1 MKEYQAEFIKFLIS
15 SGVLTFGDFTTKS
28 GRKTPYFINTGNFN
42 TGEALAAVGSFYATH
57 LVESGL
63 TDIDV
68 LFGPAYKGIP
78 LAVVTGVSL
87 SREHGLAKGVSFD
100 RKEAKAHG
108 DKGVLVG
115 HQIKAGET
123 VVLVE
128 DVVTA
133 GTTIREM
140 VPRLRSEFKAV
151 VPVVLI
157 AVDRAEKGTTEKSA
171 VTELEEALAIRIYP
185 IVTIHDIIAFLSTN
199 PELPIA
205 LPENIVGLMQS
216 YLEQYGA

>member
-1 MKEYQAEFIKFLIS
+1 MKEYQSEFIKFLIS
-15 SGVLTFGDFTTKS
+15 SGVLTFGNFTTKS

-42 TGEALAAVGSFYATH
+42 TGETLAAVGSFYAKH

-63 TDIDV
+63 GNIDV

-87 SREHGLAKGVSFD
+87 SREHGLPKGVSFD

-151 VPVVLI
+151 VSAVLI
-157 AVDRAEKGTTEKSA
+157 AVDRAEKGTAEKSA
-171 VTELEEALAIRIYP
+171 VTELEEALSIRVYP
-185 IVTIHDIIAFLSTN
+185 IVTIHDIIAFLSMT
-199 PELPIA
+199 PELPVK